1 MDEAWLASQ
10 STPQTGDFVSIFCP
24 RSSGALNPR
33 PISHGVVVDV
43 RAAGD
48 CSRIEYGVF
57 TSGLIVYF
65 DETHYKLK
73 VMSKANE
80 KSNK

>member
-1 MDEAWLASQ
+1 LRPRRR
-10 STPQTGDFVSIFCP
+10 PQTGDFVSIFCP
-24 RSSGALNPR
+24 RSSGTLNPR
-33 PISHGVVVDV
+33 PISYGVVVDA
-43 RAAGD
+43 RPAGD

-57 TSGLIVYF
+57 TSGVIIYF

-80 KSNK
+80 ESNK